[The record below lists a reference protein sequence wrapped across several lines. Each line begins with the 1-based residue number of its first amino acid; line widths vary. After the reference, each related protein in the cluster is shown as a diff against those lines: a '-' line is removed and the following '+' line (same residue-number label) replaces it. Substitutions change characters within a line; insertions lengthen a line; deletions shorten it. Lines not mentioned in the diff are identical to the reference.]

1 MSVLDTPFTHQGA
14 TASDTEVIREVP
26 ETATTGVISEAAAIR
41 DEVGILDADAT
52 DLHRRAQLLEV
63 DQRTAQVGM
72 QEPRELLDA
81 LGVEWGLSWAGIA
94 RLLHVSET
102 AIRKWRRG
110 DQITPE
116 NRRRLARLV
125 SMLEMLKA
133 SKYPV
138 NDPASWLEMR
148 VSDDATVTPVD
159 LYAANRIDLIFE
171 LAGRRKSS
179 HDVLAEFDPEWRST
193 YAVDQRFTVVDA
205 ADGHKAIVMRRS
217 TE

>member
-1 MSVLDTPFTHQGA
+1 MSVLDTPFAKQSA
-14 TASDTEVIREVP
+14 TASDTDVIRDVP
-26 ETATTGVISEAAAIR
+26 ETAITGVISEAAAIR
-41 DEVGILDADAT
+41 DEVGILDADST
-52 DLHRRAQLLEV
+52 DLHRRAQLLEL

-81 LGVEWGLSWAGIA
+81 LGVEWGLSWAAVA

-138 NDPASWLEMR
+138 KDPASWLEMR
-148 VSDDATVTPVD
+148 VSDHATVTPVD
-159 LYAANRIDLIFE
+159 LYVANRTDLIFE

-179 HDVLAEFDPEWRST
+179 HDVLAEFDPEWQST

-205 ADGHKAIVMRRS
+205 ADGHKAIVMRGT

>member
-1 MSVLDTPFTHQGA
+1 VSVLDTRFANQTA

-41 DEVGILDADAT
+41 DQVGLLDADAT
-52 DLHRRAQLLEV
+52 DLHRRAQLLEL
-63 DQRTAQVGM
+63 DQRTTQVGM

-81 LGVEWGLSWAGIA
+81 LGVEWGLSWAAVA

-102 AIRKWRRG
+102 AIRKWRRAEP
-110 DQITPE
+110 ITPE

-138 NDPASWLEMR
+138 KDPASWLEMR

-159 LYAANRIDLIFE
+159 LYAANRTDLIFE

-179 HDVLAEFDPEWRST
+179 HDVLAEFDPEWRFT
-193 YAVDQRFTVVDA
+193 YAVDERFTVVDA
-205 ADGHKAIVMRRS
+205 PDGQKAIVMRRT